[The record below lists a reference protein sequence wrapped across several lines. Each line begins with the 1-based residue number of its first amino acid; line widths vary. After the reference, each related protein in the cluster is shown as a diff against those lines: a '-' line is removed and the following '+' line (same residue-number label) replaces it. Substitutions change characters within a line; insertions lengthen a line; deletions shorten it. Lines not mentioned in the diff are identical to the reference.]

1 MTNPM
6 LELQAAVFTELSQDG
21 ELTGLI
27 GQGKLHDLTPAEL
40 AFPYITFGRVTRH
53 DWSTA
58 SEDGAEIFF
67 SLHVWSRKR
76 GKAQTLEI
84 MERVTAI
91 LHDRPLAL
99 ADYHLINLRVE
110 QETLSFNAELDAFHG
125 SLRLRAVIENA
136 AG

>member
-1 MTNPM
+1 MASPL
-6 LELQAAVFTELSQDG
+6 LELQGAVFSALSQDAQ
-21 ELTGLI
+21 LTGLI
-27 GQGKLHDLTPAEL
+27 GPGKLHDLTPAEL

-58 SEDGAEIFF
+58 SEEGAEIFF

-76 GKAQTLEI
+76 GKAEALEI

-99 ADYHLINLRVE
+99 AEHHLINLRVE
-110 QETLSFNAELDAFHG
+110 QETLSFNPELDAFHG
-125 SLRLRAVIENA
+125 SLRLRAVVENA